1 MHISSRLVHCD
12 VGNLFCGGLL
22 CWSKRVA
29 YVVLKCR
36 LNSYWKCIF
45 VCAMYIYLSINIDL
59 CIDE

>member
-1 MHISSRLVHCD
+1 MHCD

-29 YVVLKCR
+29 YVVLKGH